1 MLYLVRLMKLGNMK
15 NELET
20 LKKIETT
27 IRELRQ
33 SKEAEIRKITLR
45 NY

>member
-1 MLYLVRLMKLGNMK
+1 MKLENIK
-15 NELET
+15 NEVGT